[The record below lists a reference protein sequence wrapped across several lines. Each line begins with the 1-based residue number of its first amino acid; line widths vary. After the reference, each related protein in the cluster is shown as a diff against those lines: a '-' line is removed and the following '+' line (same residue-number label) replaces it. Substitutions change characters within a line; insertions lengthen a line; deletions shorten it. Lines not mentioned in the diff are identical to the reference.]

1 MKSRKI
7 WRLVL
12 IVTMVSLV
20 VINNLAFSPKIKEK
34 DLPKKYQ
41 DFLDLVAYII
51 LPEEKE
57 VFLQLTTNRDRD
69 LFIESFWK
77 QRDPTPGTPQNEFKE
92 EHIRRF
98 NYANKFFKRNSPRAG
113 WKTDMGRFYI
123 ILGPPTSIERFEGTL
138 GIYPTQVWYYYGDP
152 AKGLPTHFALV
163 FFQRGGAGEYRL
175 YDPLSDGPGAL
186 LVNSHG
192 IAPED
197 YETFYEKIRELA
209 PTLADVSLTRI
220 PGDFPYNYQP
230 SPRNTILLA
239 DILKSPKK
247 NINPSYA
254 THFLEYK
261 GLVSTEYMTN
271 YVESIGAVAVI
282 DDPIMGVPF
291 VHFSVSPKKISL
303 DYYEPKDQYF
313 CNFTLK
319 ILLQYQR
326 NFPFY
331 FDPEQLPRIRGN
343 GLAIEDSF
351 PGIEGEYKL
360 IVLLQNSIGKE
371 FCVYEENIVPPL
383 LAYKTQT
390 YEQEIHIPFKILQ
403 EKYIIDPANTF
414 SAQDTIWMVTQVS
427 GLNQELWTQGKIKV
441 IINGLKGK
449 EAFQK
454 SYNIFL
460 NAYPFRR
467 SIFVSQVIEAS
478 EFPPDYYAAS
488 IQLVDQ
494 NDRILAKTKANFIFT
509 FSCKPKLMRK
519 WVF

>member
-313 CNFTLK
+313 CNFTLNASLRQGDK

-351 PGIEGEYKL
+351 PGIEGL
-360 IVLLQNSIGKE
+360 RLG
-371 FCVYEENIVPPL
+371 
-383 LAYKTQT
+383 
-390 YEQEIHIPFKILQ
+390 
-403 EKYIIDPANTF
+403 
-414 SAQDTIWMVTQVS
+414 
-427 GLNQELWTQGKIKV
+427 
-441 IINGLKGK
+441 
-449 EAFQK
+449 
-454 SYNIFL
+454 
-460 NAYPFRR
+460 
-467 SIFVSQVIEAS
+467 
-478 EFPPDYYAAS
+478 
-488 IQLVDQ
+488 
-494 NDRILAKTKANFIFT
+494 
-509 FSCKPKLMRK
+509 
-519 WVF
+519 